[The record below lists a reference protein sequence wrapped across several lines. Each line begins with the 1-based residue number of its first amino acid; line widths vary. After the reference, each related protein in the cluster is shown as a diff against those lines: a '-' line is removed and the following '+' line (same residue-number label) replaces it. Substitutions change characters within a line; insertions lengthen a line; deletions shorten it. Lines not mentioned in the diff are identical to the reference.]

1 MNQNLSRRNDT
12 DLVISHIKD
21 IKFKKSWILHLDHG
35 FQYSSSEYFDVVAK
49 TMEMYL
55 WVGFK
60 IH

>member
-35 FQYSSSEYFDVVAK
+35 FQYSYSKYLDVVAK

-55 WVGFK
+55 WVE
-60 IH
+60 